1 MRFLWKPYFRS
12 MKGLAA
18 IVDIFLAASRDDPR
32 IHHINRPRCNS
43 ILHLLGQW
51 LMEAA
56 LIGSPFLIN
65 STTADKPEGSEVS
78 DPPQQQQQQQPLLL
92 LHPATPT
99 TPLPTPSPTNL
110 KPELSSSS
118 KLGIFRKSSTS
129 VTSPVL

>member
-1 MRFLWKPYFRS
+1 

-56 LIGSPFLIN
+56 LIGSPYLIN
-65 STTADKPEGSEVS
+65 STLAADKPEGGADMPE
-78 DPPQQQQQQQPLLL
+78 QQQQPLLL

-110 KPELSSSS
+110 KPELSTS

-129 VTSPVL
+129 VTSPVRIPPLSVC

>member
-1 MRFLWKPYFRS
+1 

-56 LIGSPFLIN
+56 LIGSPYLIN
-65 STTADKPEGSEVS
+65 SALADKPEGAPEVS
-78 DPPQQQQQQQPLLL
+78 VEQQQQPLLL